1 MAIEGRWTGLLRK
14 ASAIFAYVRRQKGF
28 PVLPVAIIG
37 AVVFVAIFANVVSP
51 HDPLQN
57 SLPERRMPPAWVEG
71 GSTKYLLGT
80 DSLGRDLVSRLFH
93 GARVAVLI
101 VVSVLIVSGVGALVL
116 GILAGYLG
124 GWVDIVIM
132 RVVDGFIAFPGI
144 LLALL
149 LIVSLGPGM
158 LTMIIA
164 LIVLGWSTKTRV
176 IRGEVLSLRNRDYVV
191 GARAIGCSPIRIMLV
206 HIMPMT
212 FNTFLVLLSLS
223 AGGIILSETSLS
235 FLGAGIPIPTPTW
248 GQMVSEG
255 RRFIASAW
263 WLSVFPGLA
272 ISLVVLAFNLFGD
285 WLRDL
290 LDPTLRG
297 R

>member
-1 MAIEGRWTGLLRK
+1 MAIEGRWTGLWRK

>member
-1 MAIEGRWTGLLRK
+1 MAIEGRWTRLRRK
-14 ASAIFAYVRRQKGF
+14 ASATFAYVRGLKGF

-57 SLPERRMPPAWVEG
+57 SLPERRVPPAWVEG

-101 VVSVLIVSGVGALVL
+101 VASVLAVSGVSALVL

-132 RVVDGFIAFPGI
+132 RAVDGFIAFPGI

-149 LIVSLGPGM
+149 LIVSIGPGM

-191 GARAIGCSPIRIMLV
+191 GARAIGCSPIRIMVV

-272 ISLVVLAFNLFGD
+272 ISLVVLAFNMFGD
-285 WLRDL
+285 WLRDR